1 MKSHFF
7 AIMLVSL
14 SSLKGQNSSTTIEA
28 PNEKPVTK
36 EEYLLNDA
44 HRFYPKA
51 GDWSTE
57 ATLLLQTGNSA
68 IRIGIEEIKFR
79 RFIQNQFVLRT
90 RVMATQS
97 KEVTIINQGSGLME
111 RSITEFVGLI
121 APGFEK
127 HQAMNGKH
135 TQRLSPYWGVELP
148 IGKRNYEYNIT
159 NSKDGQNYYTGGT
172 FNNKVTK
179 ANTVGI
185 NLLYGIDF
193 YVAKGVFVGT
203 EIGYGFMHQKYGNSN
218 ITTSDG
224 TLSNTRSIP
233 MGSNSQLNL
242 NFNSGIRFGIVF

>member
-1 MKSHFF
+1 
-7 AIMLVSL
+7 
-14 SSLKGQNSSTTIEA
+14 
-28 PNEKPVTK
+28 
-36 EEYLLNDA
+36 
-44 HRFYPKA
+44 
-51 GDWSTE
+51 
-57 ATLLLQTGNSA
+57 
-68 IRIGIEEIKFR
+68 
-79 RFIQNQFVLRT
+79 
-90 RVMATQS
+90 MATQS

-127 HQAMNGKH
+127 HQGMNGKH
-135 TQRLSPYWGVELP
+135 THRLSPYWGVELP
-148 IGKRNYEYNIT
+148 IGKRNYEYNLT

-224 TLSNTRSIP
+224 TSSNTRSIP